1 MVLAFRGFRIFRDE
15 ITPPC
20 SFIQDCRTFQI
31 YRILGSGSRGSFCP
45 FCKILIILYD
55 IESLSGWLEGQKLSY
70 TATTPTD
77 CGARCYG
84 TRLDLDATGGGSVP
98 FLGGSLGI

>member
-1 MVLAFRGFRIFRDE
+1 RLLHRAHL
-15 ITPPC
+15 
-20 SFIQDCRTFQI
+20 
-31 YRILGSGSRGSFCP
+31 YRIAELFKFTEYWAPVAEVHFVHSV
-45 FCKILIILYD
+45 KILIILYD